1 MKVGAGKTAILVKV
15 VSTEASALFFL
26 WSELQ

>member
-1 MKVGAGKTAILVKV
+1 MKVGAGKTAIIVKAV
-15 VSTEASALFFL
+15 NPEASALCFL